1 MSENEVKH
9 TNNEGLEGATDFWNR
24 SGKKIATAAAV
35 ILVVVGGWFGYQE
48 YIVTPKEEKASEAMI
63 KAQEYFALDSSN
75 LVLNGDGVSKGVLYI
90 IKNYDG
96 TKAAN
101 IAGYYAGVSYLKL
114 GDFNNAIKYL
124 KDFSTDAKQ
133 IQMLAIGALGDA
145 SAELNKKDEAIDYY
159 KKAAASFSEDESNA
173 SEYLFRAALLSET
186 TGKNE
191 AALALYKEIK
201 EKYPT
206 TDKGFLADKY
216 IYRLCSEK

>member
-1 MSENEVKH
+1 
-9 TNNEGLEGATDFWNR
+9 
-24 SGKKIATAAAV
+24 
-35 ILVVVGGWFGYQE
+35 
-48 YIVTPKEEKASEAMI
+48 
-63 KAQEYFALDSSN
+63 
-75 LVLNGDGVSKGVLYI
+75 
-90 IKNYDG
+90 
-96 TKAAN
+96 
-101 IAGYYAGVSYLKL
+101 
-114 GDFNNAIKYL
+114 
-124 KDFSTDAKQ
+124 DFSTDAKQ

-145 SAELNKKDEAIDYY
+145 SAELNKKDDAIDYY

-216 IYRLCSEK
+216 IYRLGSEK

>member
-1 MSENEVKH
+1 MSENEVKNIH
-9 TNNEGLEGATDFWNR
+9 NEDLAGVAAFWNK
-24 SGKKIATAAAV
+24 SGKKLATVAAV
-35 ILVVVGGWFGYQE
+35 LLVAAGAWFGYQE
-48 YIVTPKEEKASEAMI
+48 FIMKPKEEKAAEAI
-63 KAQEYFALDSSN
+63 FKAQEYFAMDSSN
-75 LVLNGDGVSKGVLYI
+75 LVLNGDGVNKGVLYI
-90 IKNYDG
+90 INNYGG
-96 TKAAN
+96 TKAAS
-101 IAGYYAGVSYLKL
+101 IAGYYAGISYLKM

-145 SAELNKKDEAIDYY
+145 SAELNKKDEAIGYY

-186 TGKNE
+186 TGKNAE
-191 AALALYKEIK
+191 ALALYKEIK

-216 IYRLCSEK
+216 IYRLGSEK